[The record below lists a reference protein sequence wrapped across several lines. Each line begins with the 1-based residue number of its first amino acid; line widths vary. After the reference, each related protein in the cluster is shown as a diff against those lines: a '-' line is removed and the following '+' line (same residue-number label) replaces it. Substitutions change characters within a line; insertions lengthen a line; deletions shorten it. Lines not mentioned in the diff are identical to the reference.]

1 MDTGI
6 ALIQSSRVSKHARP
20 SSLIS
25 AESGGGSLPGEAKSI
40 SASNL
45 PISDQFCSGCGIG
58 AEMTYHL
65 PHLKPYPIKP
75 DKGHQRT
82 KSIWSC
88 HRWLNLRLNLLRLW
102 LRWCCSLAHNSI
114 YLFVS
119 IWSKY
124 EWWRWSGF
132 LASSTNCLNISFHLS
147 WKSCV
152 SIEPICCLLRLRFSR
167 PTRSAVQ
174 QPKISSE
181 SQQSVCRAWHVC
193 VSLCYLDRFPQFS
206 NFP

>member
-6 ALIQSSRVSKHARP
+6 ALIQSSRVSQTCPAVLPHIRRRVEEVVFRERP
-20 SSLIS
+20 KASL
-25 AESGGGSLPGEAKSI
+25 LQTFQF
-40 SASNL
+40 L
-45 PISDQFCSGCGIG
+45 TQFCSGCGIG

-88 HRWLNLRLNLLRLW
+88 HCWLNLRLNLLRLW
-102 LRWCCSLAHNSI
+102 LRWCCSLGAQFYISVCIHMEQVWMMAMKWFPCIKHKLLEYIIPPVLKELCQYWTHLLPAPSSVFQAH
-114 YLFVS
+114 
-119 IWSKY
+119 
-124 EWWRWSGF
+124 
-132 LASSTNCLNISFHLS
+132 
-147 WKSCV
+147 
-152 SIEPICCLLRLRFSR
+152 
-167 PTRSAVQ
+167 TRSAVQ

-193 VSLCYLDRFPQFS
+193 VSLCMFMLFG
-206 NFP
+206 